1 MQKPIILIVEDEDHI
16 ARVVKSSLED
26 AGYEVY
32 RAPGLAEGRIEA
44 ATRSPQLIILDLG
57 LPDGEGTD
65 LIRTVRSYSNAPVII
80 LSARSGDEAKVEALD
95 LGADDFIAKPFS
107 MTELLARVRAHLRRA
122 TTISTTN
129 PSTQFSFGDVTCDLA
144 HGIVTKNA
152 SEVHLTKLEF
162 RLLSALIAGR
172 GRVLTHRQLLADVW
186 GAAYVEHP
194 HYLRLYM
201 ARLRQK
207 LEDNPAAPK
216 YFMTETGIGYRLK
229 A

>member
-32 RAPGLAEGRIEA
+32 RAPSLAQGRIEA

-57 LPDGEGTD
+57 LPDGDGTD

-129 PSTQFSFGDVTCDLA
+129 PSTQFSFGDVTCDFA
-144 HGIVTKNA
+144 RGIVTKNA

>member
-16 ARVVKSSLED
+16 ARVVKSSLEE
-26 AGYEVY
+26 ASYEVY
-32 RAPGLAEGRIEA
+32 RATGLAQGRIEA

-57 LPDGEGTD
+57 LPDGDGTD

-80 LSARSGDEAKVEALD
+80 LSARSEDEAKVEALD

-107 MTELLARVRAHLRRA
+107 MTELLARVRAHLRRS
-122 TTISTTN
+122 TTVNTTN
-129 PSTQFSFGDVTCDLA
+129 PSTRFTFGDVECDLA
-144 HGIVTKNA
+144 SGIVTKNGN
-152 SEVHLTKLEF
+152 EVHLTKLEF
-162 RLLSALIAGR
+162 RLLSVLIAGR
-172 GRVLTHRQLLADVW
+172 SRVLTHRQLLTDVW

-207 LEDNPAAPK
+207 LEDNPAKPQH
-216 YFMTETGIGYRLK
+216 FMTETGIGYRLK
-229 A
+229 T

>member
-1 MQKPIILIVEDEDHI
+1 MQKHTILIVEDEDHI
-16 ARVVKSSLED
+16 ARVVKSSLEES
-26 AGYEVY
+26 GYEVY
-32 RAPGLAEGRIEA
+32 RASDLTQGRLEA

-57 LPDGEGTD
+57 LPDGDGTD

-80 LSARSGDEAKVEALD
+80 LSARSGDDSKVMALD

-122 TTISTTN
+122 TNVNTTSDSTRFT
-129 PSTQFSFGDVTCDLA
+129 FGNVTCDLTS
-144 HGIVTKNA
+144 GIVTKNDE
-152 SEVHLTKLEF
+152 EVHLTKLEF

-201 ARLRQK
+201 GRLRQK
-207 LEDNPAAPK
+207 LEDDPTSPQ
-216 YFMTETGIGYRLK
+216 FFITETGIGYRLK